1 VTSAGF
7 LIGQAVG
14 SATGINQTSS
24 VVVTVGWALAS
35 VVVLRQPLRSTDH
48 SGGWIRLGLGLAAA
62 ATGKLF
68 LVDLAL
74 LPGLARGVAFL
85 LVGLLLLAL
94 GISYAKAYE
103 RARGDTPV
111 APAPGGEGSI

>member
-1 VTSAGF
+1 LTSTGF
-7 LIGQAVG
+7 LIGNAVG

-35 VVVLRQPLRSTDH
+35 VVVLRQPLRSSDH
-48 SGGWIRLGLGLAAA
+48 SAGWIRLGLGLAAA

-103 RARGDTPV
+103 RARGET
-111 APAPGGEGSI
+111 PAPPSPPSP